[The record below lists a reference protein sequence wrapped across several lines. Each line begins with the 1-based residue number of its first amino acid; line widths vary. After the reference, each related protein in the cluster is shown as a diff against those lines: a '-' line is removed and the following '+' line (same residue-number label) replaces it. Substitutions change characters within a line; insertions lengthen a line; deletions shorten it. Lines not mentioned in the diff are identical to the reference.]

1 MERVAM
7 SLNLDLLDAL
17 FDVRAQLT
25 DLVVRV
31 SPSNSDETACLTQL
45 VQLRDRLNGAI
56 NRLIALNVSD
66 ATAGLEEALGKV
78 RSAND
83 DMTSVTKD
91 IAGVKTAIS
100 IVGQVLTVAA
110 TVVSALAAL

>member
-1 MERVAM
+1 M

-17 FDVRAQLT
+17 FAVRAQLT
-25 DLVVRV
+25 ELVVRV
-31 SPSNSDETACLTQL
+31 SPSNDDETAYLTQL

-66 ATAGLEEALGKV
+66 ATAGLEEALGKI
-78 RSAND
+78 RSADD
-83 DMTSVTKD
+83 DMTNVTRD

-110 TVVSALAAL
+110 TVVSALVAL